1 MYCAPWP
8 VTQSCLNEC
17 HSVHL
22 SVVMTGHTT
31 KSLLLKQVVEV
42 HKNVH
47 LQDVTQLPNVTF
59 QVRGQ
64 WCAMLHVCAVI
75 VRQK

>member
-1 MYCAPWP
+1 MSQCSPQCGYDR
-8 VTQSCLNEC
+8 SYNKE
-17 HSVHL
+17 SVA
-22 SVVMTGHTT
+22 
-31 KSLLLKQVVEV
+31 KQVVEV

-64 WCAMLHVCAVI
+64 WRAMLHVCAVI
-75 VRQK
+75 ERQK